1 MLGAVGFSDVRELR
15 SFDPFFRTRKEKT
28 ARHFQVRGANVLAVK
43 PA

>member
-15 SFDPFFRTRKEKT
+15 SFDPFFGTRKEKT
-28 ARHFQVRGANVLAVK
+28 ARHFQVRGVNVLAVK